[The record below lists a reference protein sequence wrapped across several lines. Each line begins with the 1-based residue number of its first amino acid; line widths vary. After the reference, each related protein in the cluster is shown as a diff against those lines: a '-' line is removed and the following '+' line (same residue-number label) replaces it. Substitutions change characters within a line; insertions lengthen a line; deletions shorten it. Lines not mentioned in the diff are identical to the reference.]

1 MDRPAT
7 ASIARVRRT
16 ALGVVA
22 LVVGLAV
29 LVGVGL
35 AATSPK
41 GTTVGPNVLVNR
53 VGPIDVRN
61 SPTIVR
67 NPRRSDNLVAT
78 YRMDRP
84 GYSAFLS
91 YSDNGGRS
99 WEQTVLPLAPDVP
112 TCAAQSS
119 PGAQCPFAPDAA
131 FGPDGTLYVLYV
143 ALRDAGNDP
152 GSLWLST
159 STDGGRTL
167 ALPAKVSGPLAFQA
181 RLAVDPKGPV
191 YVTWLQA
198 FGTGNLSF
206 TEPVPYVVAVRSDDK
221 GRTFSPQIRVSDPA
235 RPRIGGPSPVV
246 DTKGRLHVLYTDYK
260 ENRRDFSA
268 LPGPPAELPFALV
281 LTTSA
286 DGGRTFGKNTEIES
300 NEIALRRFLIYLPEF
315 PQIAAGPGDNL
326 YVTWADGRSGD
337 EDVLLR
343 HSRDGGATWADAVKV
358 NDNPASDGTAQFLP
372 KVDVASDGR
381 VSVVFLDGRND
392 RAKRMLDA
400 YLATSTDGGKSFR
413 NVRLPEQSFDSTVG
427 PTFGADYG
435 TDFGTK
441 LGLTSG
447 GGKVDAAWTDTHLG
461 SPATGRQ
468 DVNFASVDL
477 GGGRSGAV
485 LAGGLVLL
493 LLLGGGMSLALRSR
507 GTGRSSPDGQP
518 SPAESKVPDEPGVG
532 GR

>member
-22 LVVGLAV
+22 VVAGLA
-29 LVGVGL
+29 LLLGVGL
-35 AATSPK
+35 ALTAPK
-41 GTTVGPNVLVNR
+41 GISVGPNVLVNR

-61 SPTIVR
+61 SPTVAR
-67 NPRRSDNLVAT
+67 NPTRGDNLVAT

-91 YSDNGGRS
+91 YSENAGTT

-112 TCAAQSS
+112 TCAAQES
-119 PGAQCPFAPDAA
+119 PGAQCPFAPDIA
-131 FGPDGTLYVLYV
+131 FGSDGTLYVLYV
-143 ALRDAGNDP
+143 ALRDVGNDP

-167 ALPAKVSGPLAFQA
+167 ALPVQVSGPLAFQA

-191 YVTWLQA
+191 YITWLQA

-206 TEPVPYVVAVRSDDK
+206 TEPVPYLVAVRSDDK
-221 GRTFSPQIRVSDPA
+221 GRTFSPQVRVSDPA
-235 RPRIGGPSPVV
+235 RQRIGGPSPVV
-246 DTKGRLHVLYTDYK
+246 DAKGRLHVLYTDYK

-268 LPGPPAELPFALV
+268 LPGPAAELPFALV
-281 LTTSA
+281 LTTST
-286 DGGRTFGKNTEIES
+286 DGGKTFGRNTEIES
-300 NEIALRRFLIYLPEF
+300 NEVALRRFLIYLPEF

-343 HSRDGGATWADAVKV
+343 HSKDGGATWTDAVRV
-358 NDNPASDGTAQFLP
+358 NNDPASDGTAQFLP

-381 VSVVFLDGRND
+381 VSVLFLDGRND
-392 RAKRMLDA
+392 PAKKMLDA
-400 YLATSTDGGKSFR
+400 YLATSTDAGKSFK
-413 NVRLPEQSFDSTVG
+413 NVRLSDQSFDSTVG

-447 GGKVDAAWTDTHLG
+447 GGKVYAAWTDTHLG

-468 DVNFASVDL
+468 DVNFTSVDL
-477 GGGRSGAV
+477 GRSRSGAV
-485 LAGGLVLL
+485 LGVGLVVLL
-493 LLLGGGMSLALRSR
+493 LVGGGMFLALRSR
-507 GTGRSSPDGQP
+507 DTGRSSPEAQA
-518 SPAESKVPDEPGVG
+518 SASVSTVPDQPPVPG
-532 GR
+532 R